1 MNGLSMRKA
10 RQDLGMTQAD
20 FGGELGYSR
29 VMISQMETGARE
41 IDRRTGHA
49 VRWLAA
55 RSGLRAIADRLDDA
69 LK

>member
-1 MNGLSMRKA
+1 MNGTTMRQA
-10 RQDLGMTQAD
+10 RQGLSMTQAD
-20 FGGELGYSR
+20 FGVELGYSR
-29 VMISQMETGARE
+29 VMISQMETGARA